1 MRQKFFRKEFH
12 FARPKSA
19 ISVLSEID
27 CISRFLYNFLLR
39 MESQILDSLIALFS
53 LTAMEVVLGI
63 DNIVFLSIIVGKL
76 PKNRRAQGR
85 SVGLIAALGLRIVLL
100 FAVSWLANLTNELIA
115 ISNFS
120 VSGRDLIMLSGGL
133 FLIAKSTSE
142 IHHKIELGEKSSQ
155 SEPKKA
161 SFANVVT
168 QIIILDIIFSVDS
181 IITAVGLSGDFYIMV
196 IAVILSLVI
205 MLIFSGTVSDF
216 INNHPTMKI
225 LALSF
230 LIMIGVMLFAD
241 GLHFHIPKGYIYFA
255 MAFSLLVEFIN
266 MRARKVDPSQ

>member
-1 MRQKFFRKEFH
+1 
-12 FARPKSA
+12 
-19 ISVLSEID
+19 
-27 CISRFLYNFLLR
+27 